1 MKFQED
7 RPLATPG
14 AAERKLFE
22 LANAIEDDQGRAP
35 VSEINTQFQ

>member
-1 MKFQED
+1 
-7 RPLATPG
+7 
-14 AAERKLFE
+14 LFE